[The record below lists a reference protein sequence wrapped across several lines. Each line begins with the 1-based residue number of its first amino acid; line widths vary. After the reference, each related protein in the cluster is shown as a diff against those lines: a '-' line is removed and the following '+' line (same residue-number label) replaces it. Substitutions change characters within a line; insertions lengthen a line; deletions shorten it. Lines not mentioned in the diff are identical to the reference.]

1 MKHYLASLLLAVL
14 LFPTWA
20 GPIVERNFYGENLE
34 TPTPPWPELRKAGEY
49 FGVDLTHFVHT
60 IVSNPD
66 KAKRKCEI
74 GQDEYFK
81 EGRPSLDWRIICTT
95 IELTEAT
102 YVWAKSSL
110 SRDEFMQAY
119 IAHNVF
125 QRWSP
130 STPKPT
136 ARVVLIREE
145 KGIAYYHG
153 TGGAYNQKIAVFSVP
168 TRIPNVVLY
177 MITQIH
183 GDHAMPQYADDLLRS
198 HIKQLAKHTHP
209 NR

>member
-102 YVWAKSSL
+102 
-110 SRDEFMQAY
+110 
-119 IAHNVF
+119 
-125 QRWSP
+125 
-130 STPKPT
+130 
-136 ARVVLIREE
+136 
-145 KGIAYYHG
+145 
-153 TGGAYNQKIAVFSVP
+153 
-168 TRIPNVVLY
+168 
-177 MITQIH
+177 
-183 GDHAMPQYADDLLRS
+183 
-198 HIKQLAKHTHP
+198 
-209 NR
+209 